1 MLRAGARNTQREHS
15 HRPRQPYARHWPP
28 AAGIRQP
35 RPPAHFV
42 VLVYRM
48 PGKPTAGRVAVWR
61 QLKKIGA
68 ISLQQ
73 SVCVFPDKQEVRRE
87 LADIVRRV
95 ADAGGEWHLLPLR
108 PPNPAERRKLIAQF
122 REQTARHYLEIIEN
136 CEVNFQKEIEFE
148 VYRKNF
154 TYVEAEE
161 IRIEFEKIVEW
172 FERVLVRDWFGA
184 PNQQE
189 ARDWL
194 ERCHRQVHEFEAT
207 VYETEQTGPFGD
219 GGIGRRAPRRR
230 QPPHLTRPARLAA
243 RGS

>member
-1 MLRAGARNTQREHS
+1 M
-15 HRPRQPYARHWPP
+15 
-28 AAGIRQP
+28 
-35 RPPAHFV
+35 

-48 PGKPTAGRVAVWR
+48 PAKPTAGRVAVWR

-87 LADIVRRV
+87 LDEIIRRV
-95 ADAGGEWHLLPLR
+95 AESGGEWHLLPLR
-108 PPNPAERRKLIAQF
+108 PPTPPERGKLVAQF
-122 REQTARHYLEIIEN
+122 REQTARQYLEIIEN

-148 VYRKNF
+148 TFRKNL

-189 ARDWL
+189 ARAWL
-194 ERCHRQVHEFEAT
+194 ERCHGLVHQFEAA
-207 VYETEQTGPFGD
+207 VYEAEQNGTFGEGGPAWAQGD
-219 GGIGRRAPRRR
+219 GAPSGGRPQSLA
-230 QPPHLTRPARLAA
+230 TR
-243 RGS
+243 SS